1 MHEVSIY
8 ATVAIFVVLQDY
20 FFRNR
25 DMIYILWLDWMEVLG
40 HMRRLLRVIIAL
52 VLVLSFTRISVTL
65 HQVTFVNGRSR
76 ILVRVF

>member
-65 HQVTFVNGRSR
+65 H
-76 ILVRVF
+76 

>member
-25 DMIYILWLDWMEVLG
+25 DMICILWLDWMEVLG
-40 HMRRLLRVIIAL
+40 HVRRLLRVIIAL

-65 HQVTFVNGRSR
+65 H
-76 ILVRVF
+76 

>member
-40 HMRRLLRVIIAL
+40 HVRRLLRVIIAL

-65 HQVTFVNGRSR
+65 HQVTFVNRRSR

>member
-40 HMRRLLRVIIAL
+40 HMRRFLRVIIAL

-65 HQVTFVNGRSR
+65 H
-76 ILVRVF
+76 